1 MTDRTIKLLF
11 VAANPNNT
19 QAIDISGEQRAI
31 SEAIRKSL
39 HGANIQ
45 IVTEL
50 AVRSGEL
57 GNLLDHHKPDIV
69 HFSGHGLTSGAM
81 AFEDETRQLQ
91 PVTIAAFAD
100 LISTRRGNIRLVVLN
115 ACWSGT
121 LAQQLAAEN
130 CIAVGMGRAIDDVSA
145 SAFAAEFYAALGY
158 GYTVSEALQVG
169 QNAINMRNLPDAA
182 VPQIALP
189 QNAEPLRFFMPDPV
203 CEWERANP
211 PTEQK
216 TVEWGE
222 ENDPI
227 RLLDDPERVP
237 LTDDIVQALYAQYT
251 ASTIREESVISSGL
265 SGASVRLVSLGMRS
279 AYAKIGQRREVER
292 EWWIHKQVRTTT
304 LSPHV
309 PEVLCDPLGPV
320 EGWSLILYAPAGQG
334 ILSVVA
340 LSRIMAESVRATN
353 RQVEQLL
360 KNVLA
365 DWSPPT
371 FTSEAQAPQALL
383 QKMLDLGKR
392 RTADLHE
399 RMMKFGFVGKYH
411 PLLNFRPG
419 PRGRQLIL
427 PNPIAYVLDEK
438 LWGGNKADKVKP
450 LFGPIHG
457 DLHADNVICRL
468 QRDGWPDAKE
478 PPSLI
483 DFAQSTSQG
492 SAFYDLAY
500 LELDLLLREIPLTNR
515 DNWDNWVVLCQY
527 LTSNVTP
534 DENGLPRNKLIE
546 QAWEMIS
553 PIREQVRTL
562 IDALSSTATD
572 GAMIAEWN
580 WWLAAIAAGVM
591 VARRTN
597 DANGQRLAGL
607 FYAATALDTLL
618 SAQQLDVPIPDE
630 CEPYVT
636 TWGKRKTDPT
646 AVPPALP
653 ADLSELIGPYLE
665 GIFREKREDLVNARQ
680 WWTDLTGDLRPHIE
694 RAHRGTDDHWLDAML
709 RKDPMTGDHWTRTEA
724 LDTAKP
730 AAVPNVT
737 RQLMSLTRV
746 VLLAEPGAGKT
757 VTLKKL
763 TVAYID
769 AHLEAHDPTRPL
781 PVFVPLAKFD
791 GKTTF
796 AEFAGSYLYNLAEYA
811 PQLNLVWLFDALNE
825 MPRRGKLTGAT
836 AERDLL
842 PEVIAFLQGLA
853 AQGERGRFVLS
864 CRVKD
869 YRDEL
874 GAIQDIDK
882 VELRDLTPYQIQAI
896 VNARLDAQ
904 TAPKLWAALKGS
916 DDLLAVWTWFVE
928 FEKEFWINPNG
939 SYIDSAQVVRTY
951 LERADLAPDKRAKLL
966 GDLEQ
971 DKLYYWE
978 MPTDYQN
985 GREARA
991 ALHTDPRRLMLMCRN
1006 PFTLNVVLRMV
1017 ELNGIDDLPNNR
1029 GVLFQKFAAAMLRYE
1044 LTKQAEVEHISGQD
1058 WIEGMERRVGVA
1070 LEKVAAAL
1078 QRVEQR
1084 TELSRAAA
1092 LRAVDAPDAETLLRT
1107 AEAARLIQYG
1117 ETVRFTHQLL
1127 QEYFATAEL
1136 RDAMSKGDPAARFFG
1151 NTWWEAGAWRET
1163 VVILGELMG
1172 KPNDVAQWLAP
1183 ATPDIALSVIL
1194 DNGDGLTL
1202 ADVTPETRDALI
1214 TSANARATEPD
1225 PRGRAAAYRILGQ
1238 FKADDRPGV
1247 IDFNFGADY
1256 WCDVPDSEF
1265 IMGSKRDTD
1274 NPVRTVTLSAFR
1286 IAKYPITYA
1295 QFQVFIDAPNGYANP
1310 DWWKDLHEDGLAQQR
1325 GGPAEQRFKFWNHPR
1340 ERVSWY
1346 DAMAFCAWLSAKL
1359 GYEITLPT
1367 EEQWEKAARGTD
1379 GREYPYPG
1387 GFDASKGNMNET
1399 GIGQTSAVG
1408 IFPNGASPYGALDMS
1423 GNVFGWTLTEY
1434 KTHFGNN
1441 KTNNLA
1447 RALRGGS
1454 WGNHQALARSA
1465 YRSSSDPAERS
1476 VSLGFRVALPF
1487 RPF

>member
-203 CEWERANP
+203 REWERANP

-251 ASTIREESVISSGL
+251 ASTIHEESVISSGL

-468 QRDGWPDAKE
+468 QRDGRPDAKE

-763 TVAYID
+763 TVAYVD
-769 AHLEAHDPTRPL
+769 AHLEAHDMARPL

-796 AEFAGSYLYNLAEYA
+796 TEFAASYLYNLAEYA

-836 AERDLL
+836 VERDLL
-842 PEVIAFLQGLA
+842 PEVIAFLQGLV

-874 GAIQDIDK
+874 GAIHDIDK

-896 VNARLDAQ
+896 INTRLDTE

-916 DDLLAVWTWFVE
+916 DDLLAAWDSFVGR
-928 FEKEFWINPNG
+928 EKEFWSHPENKPSSWG
-939 SYIDSAQVVRTY
+939 ASKEV
-951 LERADLAPDKRAKLL
+951 
-966 GDLEQ
+966 
-971 DKLYYWE
+971 
-978 MPTDYQN
+978 
-985 GREARA
+985 RA

-1017 ELNGIDDLPNNR
+1017 ELNGIDDLANNR

-1058 WIEGMERRVGVA
+1058 WIEGMERRIGAA

-1092 LRAVDAPDAETLLRT
+1092 LRVVDAPDAETLLRT

-1136 RDAMSKGDPAARFFG
+1136 RDAINKGDSATRFFG
-1151 NTWWEAGAWRET
+1151 NAWWEAGAWRET
-1163 VVILGELMG
+1163 VVILGELTG
-1172 KPNDVAQWLAP
+1172 KPNEVAQWLAS
-1183 ATPDIALSVIL
+1183 ATPEIALSVIL

-1202 ADVTPETRDALI
+1202 VDVTPETRTALI
-1214 TSANARATEPD
+1214 ASAKARAVEPD
-1225 PRGRAAAYRILGQ
+1225 PRGRAAAYRVLGR
-1238 FKADDRPGV
+1238 FNADNRPGIGLRLDGLPDIEWCPV
-1247 IDFNFGADY
+1247 PADTY
-1256 WCDVPDSEF
+1256 PLGSDEDSNNNKHTAKLGEF
-1265 IMGSKRDTD
+1265 DIG
-1274 NPVRTVTLSAFR
+1274 
-1286 IAKYPITYA
+1286 KYLITYA
-1295 QFQVFIDAPNGYANP
+1295 QYRAFIEA
-1310 DWWKDLHEDGLAQQR
+1310 EDGFRDPKWWNGLHADALGQQKE
-1325 GGPAEQRFKFWNHPR
+1325 GAGQQQWPIANHPR

-1346 DAMAFCAWLSAKL
+1346 DAMAFCQWLSARL
-1359 GYEITLPT
+1359 GYEVRLPT
-1367 EEQWEKAARGTD
+1367 DDEWEAAARGMD
-1379 GREYPYPG
+1379 QRRYPYIG
-1387 GFDASKGNMNET
+1387 DFNAAKGNTFQT
-1399 GIGQTSAVG
+1399 GIDQTSTVG
-1408 IFPNGASPYGALDMS
+1408 IFLDGVSPCGALDMS
-1423 GNVFGWTLTEY
+1423 GNVLEWTLTEY
-1434 KTHFGNN
+1434 TSADSNN
-1441 KTNNLA
+1441 QS
-1447 RALRGGS
+1447 RSVRGGS
-1454 WGNHQALARSA
+1454 WNFGSYSARA
-1465 YRSSSDPAERS
+1465 AFRSNYAAVNRVDN
-1476 VSLGFRVALPF
+1476 LGFRVLRSVPV
-1487 RPF
+1487 R

>member
-1 MTDRTIKLLF
+1 M
-11 VAANPNNT
+11 
-19 QAIDISGEQRAI
+19 
-31 SEAIRKSL
+31 
-39 HGANIQ
+39 
-45 IVTEL
+45 
-50 AVRSGEL
+50 
-57 GNLLDHHKPDIV
+57 
-69 HFSGHGLTSGAM
+69 
-81 AFEDETRQLQ
+81 
-91 PVTIAAFAD
+91 
-100 LISTRRGNIRLVVLN
+100 
-115 ACWSGT
+115 
-121 LAQQLAAEN
+121 
-130 CIAVGMGRAIDDVSA
+130 
-145 SAFAAEFYAALGY
+145 
-158 GYTVSEALQVG
+158 
-169 QNAINMRNLPDAA
+169 
-182 VPQIALP
+182 
-189 QNAEPLRFFMPDPV
+189 
-203 CEWERANP
+203 
-211 PTEQK
+211 
-216 TVEWGE
+216 
-222 ENDPI
+222 
-227 RLLDDPERVP
+227 
-237 LTDDIVQALYAQYT
+237 
-251 ASTIREESVISSGL
+251 
-265 SGASVRLVSLGMRS
+265 RLVSLGTRS

-292 EWWIHKQVRTTT
+292 EWWIHKQVRESS
-304 LSPHV
+304 LGPHV

-334 ILSVVA
+334 LLFAGALAEVISKSARSASQQISKLLETVLS
-340 LSRIMAESVRATN
+340 
-353 RQVEQLL
+353 
-360 KNVLA
+360 
-365 DWSPPT
+365 DWPSPA
-371 FTSEAQAPQALL
+371 FAMQERHPQMLL
-383 QKMLDLGKR
+383 QIMLDIGRKPRSAQLHDRMRDFGYAGK
-392 RTADLHE
+392 
-399 RMMKFGFVGKYH
+399 FY
-411 PLLNFRPG
+411 PLLTFRPG
-419 PRGRQLIL
+419 PKGRPMIL
-427 PNPIAYVLDEK
+427 PNPIAYVLEPT
-438 LWGGNKADKVKP
+438 LWKNGRTEAIRP
-450 LFGPIHG
+450 LLSPVHG
-457 DLHADNVICRL
+457 DLHAENVICRL
-468 QRDGWPDAKE
+468 DRSGRPDAKQS
-478 PPSLI
+478 PALI
-483 DFAQSTSQG
+483 DFAQSTSRG
-492 SAFYDLAY
+492 SSFFDLAY
-500 LELDLLLREIPLTNR
+500 LELDILLRSLPLSGR
-515 DNWDNWVVLCQY
+515 ESWDTWVVLCQH
-527 LTSNVTP
+527 LASAPLP
-534 DENGLPRNKLIE
+534 DEANLPMGRSEQIWELI
-546 QAWEMIS
+546 A
-553 PIREQVRTL
+553 PIRQRV
-562 IDALSSTATD
+562 DAIMSTAGQSDVAD
-572 GAMIAEWN
+572 GAIIAEWN
-580 WWLAAIAAGVM
+580 WWLAAVAAGVM
-591 VARRTN
+591 VARRKN

-607 FYAATALDTLL
+607 FYAAAALNMLL

-636 TWGKRKTDPT
+636 TWGKRKTDQP
-646 AVPPALP
+646 AVPVPLP

-665 GIFREKREDLVNARQ
+665 GVFREKREDLVNARQ
-680 WWTDLTGDLRPHIE
+680 WWTDLTGDLRPHVE
-694 RAHRGTDDHWLDAML
+694 RAHRSADDNWLDAML
-709 RKDPMTGDHWTRTEA
+709 RKDAMTGDHWTRTEA
-724 LDTAKP
+724 LDTTKP
-730 AAVPNVT
+730 TAVPNVT
-737 RQLMSLTRV
+737 KQLMSLTRV

-763 TVAYID
+763 TVAYVD

-939 SYIDSAQVVRTY
+939 SYIDSAQIVRTY

-966 GDLEQ
+966 ADLER
-971 DKLYYWE
+971 DNLYAWE
-978 MPTDYQN
+978 MSEEYQD
-985 GREARA
+985 GRKARA
-991 ALHTDPRRLMLMCRN
+991 TLHDDPRRLMLMCRN

-1183 ATPDIALSVIL
+1183 ATPEIALSVIL

-1202 ADVTPETRDALI
+1202 ADATPETRTALI
-1214 TSANARATEPD
+1214 DSANRHATEPD

-1256 WCDVPDSEF
+1256 WCDVPDGEF

-1295 QFQVFIDAPNGYANP
+1295 QFQAFMDDPNGYANP

-1340 ERVSWY
+1340 EQVSWY

-1359 GYEITLPT
+1359 GYDITLPT

-1387 GFDASKGNMNET
+1387 GFDASKGNT
-1399 GIGQTSAVG
+1399 SKTRIGQTSAVG

-1423 GNVFGWTLTEY
+1423 GNVFEWTLTEY

-1454 WGNHQALARSA
+1454 WYNHQLLARSA
-1465 YRSSSDPAERS
+1465 SRYHFDPAGRDS
-1476 VSLGFRVALPF
+1476 SAGFRVVLVS